1 MEIFKVVSFVLIALS
16 LVIVLKSSKK
26 DDFALLVIIISSV
39 VILGYLILQL
49 EDIVN
54 ILNELVL
61 KSGIDSEYLK
71 LLLKVTGIV
80 YVVELASNICK
91 DAGSSALASKMEMVG
106 KISIVVITI
115 PIFSSVISVVLDI
128 L

>member
-1 MEIFKVVSFVLIALS
+1 MEIFKVVGFVLVALS

-39 VILGYLILQL
+39 VLLGYLILQL

-91 DAGSSALASKMEMVG
+91 DAGSNVLASKMEMVG

-115 PIFSSVISVVLDI
+115 PILSSVISVVMDI